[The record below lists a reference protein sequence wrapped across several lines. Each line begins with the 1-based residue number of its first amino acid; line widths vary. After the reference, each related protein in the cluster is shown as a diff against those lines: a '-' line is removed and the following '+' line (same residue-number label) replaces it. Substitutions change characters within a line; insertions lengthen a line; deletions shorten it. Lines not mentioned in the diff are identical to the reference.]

1 MNFEVTGSCFSECFL
16 FCWSLLLGKM
26 GFLTRVNSPRLGSE
40 KTKETGHSARC
51 VALCVCCLLLLSLS
65 STPLATSSWVP
76 ALSKPRSLEYGSE
89 LRGSLRLLAAL
100 STAEEQSCEVCAKLP
115 GVGMSTST
123 LPD

>member
-1 MNFEVTGSCFSECFL
+1 MVEDGRR
-16 FCWSLLLGKM
+16 W
-26 GFLTRVNSPRLGSE
+26 E
-40 KTKETGHSARC
+40 KTKETGHPARC

>member
-1 MNFEVTGSCFSECFL
+1 MVEDGRR
-16 FCWSLLLGKM
+16 W
-26 GFLTRVNSPRLGSE
+26 E

-65 STPLATSSWVP
+65 STPPCYLFLGIP

>member
-1 MNFEVTGSCFSECFL
+1 MVEDGRR
-16 FCWSLLLGKM
+16 W
-26 GFLTRVNSPRLGSE
+26 E

-51 VALCVCCLLLLSLS
+51 VACCSVCVLSAVVLSLS

>member
-1 MNFEVTGSCFSECFL
+1 MVEDGRR
-16 FCWSLLLGKM
+16 W
-26 GFLTRVNSPRLGSE
+26 E

-51 VALCVCCLLLLSLS
+51 VALCECCLLLLSLS
-65 STPLATSSWVP
+65 STPLATSSWV
-76 ALSKPRSLEYGSE
+76 SE

>member
-1 MNFEVTGSCFSECFL
+1 MALEVIPGGGG
-16 FCWSLLLGKM
+16 WAAVGK
-26 GFLTRVNSPRLGSE
+26 E

-115 GVGMSTST
+115 GVGTSASTW
-123 LPD
+123 PD